1 MVVADSEV
9 FFARY
14 SELIALCKGG
24 ESGQAPVPRDALKD
38 APDARSFCLVCFMNL
53 PAVKLAVNLL
63 GLREWFLEAMP
74 EPPVPMDSNKDG
86 HLAERPLH
94 REEAGAFRD
103 AALDMLFS
111 EMRQR
116 IDSGAWDPE
125 PVAYNAI
132 ADLGCHFTGKL
143 VHSKAVGAYL
153 FAPDAD
159 TRQPHVS
166 SRTLRKAGIPIPIDY
181 KSLDNGGVFQ
191 QVRRVIENDPVAMA
205 VLPSS
210 VREAMQAASERAFRL
225 TADRRPDF
233 VDPLLKQI
241 LLPNGDEETP
251 YLAVSPLGAGGL
263 CAIQHRAV
271 AVVQGSPDTESSGD
285 APEEAEAVPEE
296 KPQKKK
302 KGRKAKS
309 DGDSKETP
317 SESETEK
324 APATYWFSF
333 LDFPIG
339 GGIPRNVSIFPVS
352 VLQRPLFFD
361 VPQRN
366 LDTRKA
372 LAFLYRPLRI
382 FLTRKDAE
390 ALQKPLHESLSDSDG
405 LLATK
410 VQSGGEFGR
419 IVRRKHA
426 EMVEYAAHLAESLV
440 RVGEDEVPITE
451 DVLRSTRKGSL
462 TDLDRCVLLGDFGG
476 RYREAFAE
484 AFVDALIQE
493 GRRSERAPLGS
504 VEQSRIRKAVVRILE
519 TF

>member
-1 MVVADSEV
+1 
-9 FFARY
+9 
-14 SELIALCKGG
+14 
-24 ESGQAPVPRDALKD
+24 
-38 APDARSFCLVCFMNL
+38 
-53 PAVKLAVNLL
+53 
-63 GLREWFLEAMP
+63 
-74 EPPVPMDSNKDG
+74 
-86 HLAERPLH
+86 
-94 REEAGAFRD
+94 
-103 AALDMLFS
+103 
-111 EMRQR
+111 
-116 IDSGAWDPE
+116 
-125 PVAYNAI
+125 
-132 ADLGCHFTGKL
+132 
-143 VHSKAVGAYL
+143 
-153 FAPDAD
+153 
-159 TRQPHVS
+159 
-166 SRTLRKAGIPIPIDY
+166 
-181 KSLDNGGVFQ
+181 
-191 QVRRVIENDPVAMA
+191 
-205 VLPSS
+205 
-210 VREAMQAASERAFRL
+210 
-225 TADRRPDF
+225 
-233 VDPLLKQI
+233 
-241 LLPNGDEETP
+241 
-251 YLAVSPLGAGGL
+251 VSPLGAGGL